1 MGVMEKA
8 PKPDNGDE
16 RDDAVMA
23 ADDTGLLASQ
33 HLVVEEEILEHTEP
47 PEEERDRKGA

>member
-1 MGVMEKA
+1 MENT
-8 PKPDNGDE
+8 PKPDRSDE
-16 RDDAVMA
+16 FDEAVIA

-47 PEEERDRKGA
+47 GQEPEGGGA